1 MLDEKA
7 AAVLEESPLLSLRPC
22 LYFSCPPS
30 WVLQQTETQVRLCL
44 LKCSSPPH
52 SRVILSK
59 CTSEAPA
66 FCDHVIVLKAWW
78 FDVEGPQVRLLA
90 LAFPMV

>member
-1 MLDEKA
+1 M
-7 AAVLEESPLLSLRPC
+7 
-22 LYFSCPPS
+22 PS

-90 LAFPMV
+90 LAFPMVYESLVNMGCSQSEVQPWRGCP

>member
-1 MLDEKA
+1 M
-7 AAVLEESPLLSLRPC
+7 
-22 LYFSCPPS
+22 PS

-52 SRVILSK
+52 FRVILSK

-90 LAFPMV
+90 LAFPMVYESLVNMGCSQSEVQPWRGCP